1 MGRLIYSMI
10 CSADGYVADEEGRF
24 DDWARPDEQV
34 LETINQDMSDVGTY
48 LYGRRMYEMMTV
60 WETDPDL
67 AADSPES
74 EVFARDWQAKEKI
87 VYSTTL
93 PEVVTSRTRLERQVD
108 AEEVRAVK
116 EATDKDLTVDG
127 PTLAAE
133 MLRLSLVDEVHMV
146 VCPVLIGGGLR
157 MFPEVRIPLRLVHE
171 RRFDSGMVQLRYVVD

>member
-48 LYGRRMYEMMTV
+48 LYWRRMYEMMTV

-93 PEVVTSRTRLERQVD
+93 PEVVTRGRGWSGRLTPKKSVRSRRPRTRTSPWTAPPWRP
-108 AEEVRAVK
+108 RCC
-116 EATDKDLTVDG
+116 G
-127 PTLAAE
+127 
-133 MLRLSLVDEVHMV
+133 
-146 VCPVLIGGGLR
+146 
-157 MFPEVRIPLRLVHE
+157 
-171 RRFDSGMVQLRYVVD
+171 